1 MASRRRIYLDYS
13 ATTPTDPRV
22 VESMLPYF
30 STEYG
35 DPNAPHKQ
43 GRAAHSAV
51 ENARET
57 IARILNC
64 QPAEIYFTSGASAS
78 NNIVLRAAAWSA
90 HQKGQSSHIIT
101 SAVEHSA
108 VLRTAEQLGQVM
120 GFDYSLLPV
129 DHKAAVSAANLASL
143 LRDDTA
149 LVSVMLVNNEVGT
162 IQPIP
167 ELSAAAHRRGIP
179 FHTDA
184 VQGAGQLS
192 LDVQALGVDFL
203 SLSAHKFYGPKGI
216 GLLFARS
223 GIDLGMTQANIEP
236 SLNVPFI
243 VGMAKALE
251 LAYNQL
257 DSRVNHFSCLRDQL
271 IDTILSRIP
280 DVHLTGD
287 PVNRLPSNA
296 SFVFEGLDGNALVTH
311 LDMRGIAASSA
322 SACKTGNPEPSSV
335 LLAMGYS
342 PKDALG
348 SLRLTVGLHTT
359 SDEIT
364 DTVDVLC
371 EVVEKLRK
379 LNREM
384 AL

>member
-1 MASRRRIYLDYS
+1 MASRRRVYLDYS

-22 VESMLPYF
+22 LASMLPYF
-30 STEYG
+30 STEYAAAH
-35 DPNAPHKQ
+35 APYKQ
-43 GRAAHSAV
+43 GRAAQTAV
-51 ENARET
+51 EHARET

-64 QPAEIYFTSGASAS
+64 QPAELYFTSGASAS
-78 NNIVLRAAAWSA
+78 NNIVLRGAAWSA
-90 HQKGQSSHIIT
+90 RQRELNTHIIT
-101 SAVEHSA
+101 SAVEHTA
-108 VLRTAEQLGQVM
+108 VLKTAEQLAQVM
-120 GFDYSLLPV
+120 GFNYTLLPV
-129 DHKAAVSAANLASL
+129 DHQAAVSASDLISL
-143 LRDDTA
+143 LPDDTS
-149 LVSVMLVNNEVGT
+149 LVSIMLVNNEVGT

-167 ELSAAAHRRGIP
+167 ELSAAAHLRGIP

-192 LDVQALGVDFL
+192 LDVQSLGVDFL
-203 SLSAHKFYGPKGI
+203 SLSAHKFYGPKGV
-216 GLLFARS
+216 GLLFARAGS
-223 GIDLGMTQANIEP
+223 DLGVTPADIEQT
-236 SLNVPFI
+236 LNVPFV

-251 LAYNQL
+251 LAYSEL
-257 DSRVNHFSCLRDQL
+257 DSRVNHFSRLRDQL
-271 IDTILSRIP
+271 IASILSRIP
-280 DVHLTGD
+280 DVYLTGD

-296 SFVFEGLDGNALVTH
+296 SFLFEGLDGNALVTH

-364 DTVDVLC
+364 YTVDVLC